1 MRYKKNDPFINQV
14 KIFITNHFEESEFLW
29 GKVSS
34 SLKEDIV
41 DLLTGDKK
49 DYSAKISKAL
59 N

>member
-1 MRYKKNDPFINQV
+1 KNDPFINQV